1 MSKEVKEYYGK
12 RDENGIKINQ
22 QSQIS
27 PGILQ
32 YNMEDKKGIK
42 YIVTDY
48 SDAAKL
54 KIIETTI
61 YSEEDYD
68 IPEDSEIGML
78 LTNHLEHVTDLYDK
92 GYNNN

>member
-1 MSKEVKEYYGK
+1 MSKAVKEYYGI

-22 QSQIS
+22 QSQIN

-32 YNMEDKKGIK
+32 YDMEDKEGIK

-48 SDAAKL
+48 YDAAKL
-54 KIIETTI
+54 KIVETTI
-61 YSEEDYD
+61 WSEEDYCID
-68 IPEDSEIGML
+68 EDSETGKL

-92 GYNNN
+92 GYS

>member
-1 MSKEVKEYYGK
+1 MSKAVKEYYGK

-27 PGILQ
+27 SGILQ
-32 YNMEDKKGIK
+32 YDMEDKEGTK
-42 YIVTDY
+42 YVVTDY
-48 SDAAKL
+48 YNVSKT

-68 IPEDSEIGML
+68 IPEDSEMGML